1 MSPEELKYNTSLSG
15 SIFREMRISSG
26 EAKGLHLRVPG
37 KRSVRPATNL
47 VRQAIFSILNSS
59 AVRWDRILD
68 LYAGSGS
75 LGIEAL
81 SRRAG
86 WVDFV
91 EQNRKCC
98 DIIRHNLRKTETSQR
113 AHVYC
118 SSVDKAIA
126 FLDNSYDVVFADPPY
141 AYHSTDLLDR
151 LTESKVLS
159 EGSIVVICHA
169 NRFPLKESYGE
180 LQLVKQRRYGDSFIS
195 IYRKEEQTC

>member
-1 MSPEELKYNTSLSG
+1 
-15 SIFREMRISSG
+15 MRISSG
-26 EAKGLHLRVPG
+26 EVKGFHLRVPG

-47 VRQAIFSILNSS
+47 VRQAIFSILNND
-59 AVRWDRILD
+59 AVRWGRMLD

-81 SRRAG
+81 SRRVG

-98 DIIRHNLRKTETSQR
+98 DIIRHNLRKTETSHR

-126 FLDNSYDVVFADPPY
+126 FLDDSYDVVFADPPY

-151 LTESKVLS
+151 LAESKVLS
-159 EGSIVVICHA
+159 EGSMVVICHA
-169 NRFPLKESYGE
+169 NRFPLKEGYGG